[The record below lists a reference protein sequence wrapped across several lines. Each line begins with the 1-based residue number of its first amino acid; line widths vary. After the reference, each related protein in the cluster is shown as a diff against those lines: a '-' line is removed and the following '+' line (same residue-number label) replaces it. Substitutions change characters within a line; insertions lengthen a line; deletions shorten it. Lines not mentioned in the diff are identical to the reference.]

1 MENIIYREETL
12 ETFSA
17 QSLDSFVRRQVVKE
31 CWRRV
36 DGDLVLLPVEYVED
50 WDLDGR
56 RARAADMVRGLKAG
70 CRLFAALSAGEVVGF
85 AYLKTPLFGIGSRYA
100 ELSRFHV
107 SEPWR
112 GRGVG
117 RALFAMACRGAREL
131 GAEKLYISAH
141 SAREPMAAYRN
152 LGCVEAVEI
161 NRALAE
167 KEPCDVQMEY
177 PL

>member
-1 MENIIYREETL
+1 MEKIVYRELTA
-12 ETFSA
+12 ETFCER
-17 QSLDSFVRRQVVKE
+17 SLDSFVRRQVVKE

-56 RARAADMVRGLKAG
+56 RARAADMAQGLKEG
-70 CRLFAALSAGEVVGF
+70 CRLFAALAEGEIVGF
-85 AYLKTPLFGIGSRYA
+85 AYLKSTRFGSRGQYV

-107 SEPWR
+107 SEPCR
-112 GRGVG
+112 GRGIG
-117 RALFAMACRGAREL
+117 RKLFTMACQGAREL

-141 SAREPMAAYRN
+141 SAREPMAAYRR
-152 LGCVEAVEI
+152 LGCVEAAEI

-167 KEPCDVQMEY
+167 KEPCDVQMEF

>member
-1 MENIIYREETL
+1 M
-12 ETFSA
+12 
-17 QSLDSFVRRQVVKE
+17 
-31 CWRRV
+31 
-36 DGDLVLLPVEYVED
+36 
-50 WDLDGR
+50 
-56 RARAADMVRGLKAG
+56 
-70 CRLFAALSAGEVVGF
+70 GF

-112 GRGVG
+112 GRGIG

-141 SAREPMAAYRN
+141 SAREPMAAYRS

>member
-1 MENIIYREETL
+1 M
-12 ETFSA
+12 
-17 QSLDSFVRRQVVKE
+17 
-31 CWRRV
+31 
-36 DGDLVLLPVEYVED
+36 
-50 WDLDGR
+50 
-56 RARAADMVRGLKAG
+56 
-70 CRLFAALSAGEVVGF
+70 GF

-112 GRGVG
+112 GRGIG

-161 NRALAE
+161 NQALAE

>member
-12 ETFSA
+12 ETFSE
-17 QSLDSFVRRQVVKE
+17 QSLESFVRRQVVKE

-152 LGCVEAVEI
+152 LGDRKSVVEGKSV
-161 NRALAE
+161 ALQ
-167 KEPCDVQMEY
+167 V
-177 PL
+177 